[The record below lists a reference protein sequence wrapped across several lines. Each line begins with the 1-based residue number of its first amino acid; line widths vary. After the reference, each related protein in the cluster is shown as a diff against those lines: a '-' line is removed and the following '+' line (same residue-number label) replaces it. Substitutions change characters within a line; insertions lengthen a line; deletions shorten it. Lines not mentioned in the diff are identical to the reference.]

1 MVVDLEPRLELLRQ
15 HLGKGRIAVQPRD
28 LVFILERHQFEQGLG
43 RNLCQRVGMG
53 SVQVGAELRK
63 PVAVALRVAVVLIG
77 PQPVGPIRDQRSA
90 VQVWLFARR
99 QGQRVRRF
107 GHHAAQIKGAMI
119 LVDSHAVQH
128 DRLPQRAVGHRHQ
141 PFLPREAQHDHIGE
155 NRIAQKPFC
164 HRIGIETGKVFIP
177 HGITDHTLALVSV
190 QLRVAV
196 QHQIARGHFRKVQH
210 HLGRGPVVDRRLR
223 GRGNDDIAANHR
235 IRRPVINAHLMDRIR
250 ARPDPDK
257 AKHRA
262 ELLREAGEIQHA
274 GPLALQM
281 RGHGDQ
287 RADRDH
293 AGAAHACDQQVKG
306 RIKAGQFGTRD
317 TRQQRVHVDL
327 CLGFLAPHRPF
338 KGDEAGAEP
347 VQTREILVAARKV
360 DLALAAQIRL

>member
-1 MVVDLEPRLELLRQ
+1 M
-15 HLGKGRIAVQPRD
+15 QPRD

-43 RNLCQRVGMG
+43 RDLRQRVGMG
-53 SVQVGAELRK
+53 GGHGGTELRK

-77 PQPVGPIRDQRSA
+77 PQPVGPIRDQRGA

-107 GHHAAQIKGAMI
+107 RHHAAQIKGAMI
-119 LVDSHAVQH
+119 LVDRHAVQH
-128 DRLPQRAVGHRHQ
+128 DRLPQCAVGHGHQ

-164 HRIGIETGKVFIP
+164 HRIGIETGKVFTP
-177 HGITDHTLALVSV
+177 HGIADHTLALVSV
-190 QLRVAV
+190 QLRVTV
-196 QHQIARGHFRKVQH
+196 QYQIARGHFGEVQH
-210 HLGRGPVVDRRLR
+210 HLGRGSIVDRRLR

-293 AGAAHACDQQVKG
+293 AGAAHTCDQQIKG

-327 CLGFLAPHRPF
+327 CPGFLAPHRPF

-347 VQTREILVAARKV
+347 VQTREILVAARQV